1 MAHNNLKVHCAH
13 GETVWYSDD
22 SLSIQHS
29 EMGVKEFISTY
40 PIADFKQVLLPA
52 SPDNATL
59 ACGLYEVFHDNVEIR
74 LVFGPENLD
83 VTETLHSL
91 IGSQHRSAAMHKAE
105 YFAYSLTALRE
116 GSPDKLEKA
125 LSFHPVWPF
134 VSFIPFIDRH
144 SIVNVLAE
152 IGDPR
157 RFINP
162 FKPNRLSRLHSY
174 LGINYSNAR
183 RFFEDETPGVNFDR
197 AISVFN
203 SWHNEK
209 ACDFYA
215 NNKPVRP
222 EDFLWR
228 IFMLNSDQNIGLT
241 KVSKKLLSYI
251 YLLWRAKLTT
261 HTEVKFMPSMYFKRE
276 DEMRAFYK
284 HIGLSAG

>member
-1 MAHNNLKVHCAH
+1 MTHNNLKLHCAH
-13 GETVWYSDD
+13 GDTVWYSDD
-22 SLSIQHS
+22 SLAIQHS
-29 EMGVKEFISTY
+29 EKSVEEFISTY
-40 PIADFKQVLLPA
+40 PITDYKQISLLA
-52 SPDNATL
+52 SPSNAAL
-59 ACGLYEVFHDNVEIR
+59 ACRLYELFHENIQIR

-83 VTETLHSL
+83 VTEILHSL
-91 IGSQHRSAAMHKAE
+91 LGTQHRSAFMHKAE
-105 YFAYSLTALRE
+105 YFAYCLTALRE
-116 GSPDKLEKA
+116 SSPDKLDKA
-125 LSFHPVWPF
+125 LTYHPTWPF
-134 VSFIPFIDRH
+134 ISFIPFIDRH
-144 SIVNVLAE
+144 SIINVLAE

-162 FKPNRLSRLHSY
+162 FKPNRLSRLNSY
-174 LGINYSNAR
+174 LGVNYSNAR

-209 ACDFYA
+209 ACEYYA
-215 NNKPVRP
+215 KNKPVRP

-228 IFMLNSDQNIGLT
+228 IFMLNSDQSVSLT

-261 HTEVKFMPSMYFKRE
+261 HIEVKFMPSMFFKRD

-284 HIGLSAG
+284 HIGLSTG